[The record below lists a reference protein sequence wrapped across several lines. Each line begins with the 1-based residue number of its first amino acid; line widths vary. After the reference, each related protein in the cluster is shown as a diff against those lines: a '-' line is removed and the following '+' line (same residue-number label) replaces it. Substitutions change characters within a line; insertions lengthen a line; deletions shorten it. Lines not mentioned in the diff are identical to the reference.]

1 MGNKSDSRGTL
12 TLTRGL
18 GGFWRHAGL
27 TGNLMSKAVS
37 GSVAAI
43 TYFYEKTHNEKYL
56 WT

>member
-56 WT
+56 